1 MDNATFRENMNAV
14 AVAASKVSTQA
25 NQAQEPGIHD
35 LLACLG
41 DLAKENR
48 GLSYQIRDNL
58 FGLIPTEGNSCEKTI
73 GCAKDAIEDSIERLR
88 ETNDILRYVVD
99 LHHNVGCH
107 HCQQHQRRL
116 ICCGESNAI

>member
-1 MDNATFRENMNAV
+1 MMDNATFRENMNAV
-14 AVAASKVSTQA
+14 AVAASKVS
-25 NQAQEPGIHD
+25 AQEPGIHD

-41 DLAKENR
+41 DLAKENQ

-88 ETNDILRYVVD
+88 ETNDILRYVID
-99 LHHNVGCH
+99 HL
-107 HCQQHQRRL
+107 
-116 ICCGESNAI
+116 